1 VTRSDDARL
10 HREDA
15 EARQLAQREFRRP
28 LVLEAGAGTGKTAT
42 LVARIAAW
50 SLGEGW
56 RRAERALADRGD
68 DSGRVAARVLGR
80 VVAITF
86 TEAAAAEMAT
96 RVDEA
101 LRIIGEGG
109 APVGLD
115 LAVLP
120 PEALRRPRADSLRG
134 ALDHLVVH
142 TIHAWCRRL
151 LATHPLEARL
161 HPRLEVDAEGRA
173 QELLVRDVL
182 ERRLREAYAEPGDAD
197 FLELAERGHGPGEL
211 EAELRAL
218 LEAGVPSVA
227 LSDDPLSEARVR
239 AAAAGLRDASIRFHD
254 VAGECLHEVRRG
266 NKATRVASAVDAAL
280 ARLEELPDSRAAL
293 EELLDWL
300 RECFDA
306 KAVDTLR
313 TWSRGT
319 FTASE
324 REALGER
331 ADALRGPARELAG
344 RVAHFTS
351 LDLEALALA
360 RPVLQQLLHE
370 VEERARRSGVVT
382 FAGLLSGAGALL
394 SNHPDVARRARAE
407 IDQLLVDEFQDTD
420 RRQCEVVGALALQGP
435 EEERPGL
442 FLVGDPTQSIYGWR
456 SADLAAYDAFV
467 ERVGEEGGSVHALTV
482 NHRSVPAI
490 LDEVERVIAPVM
502 ERVPGLQP
510 AFQRLVPNARNEEDA
525 GFGDERFA
533 PIEYWLSAVRKEGEE
548 EAGDLGPTRAP
559 EATALEAR
567 ALAADLRRLHD
578 ARGVAWS
585 DVGILFRSRGDWDV
599 YLGALREAGVPFS
612 VEGDRSYYRRR
623 EIIDAAALV
632 RTVLDP
638 NDQVALVTLLRG
650 AAVGVPDA
658 ALVPLWARRLPAH
671 LGALER
677 PDPRALAVLRELLD
691 EVVAALPP
699 DVPGLARVRGWDA
712 NLLAAARAI
721 AVLRRSFDVDPAD
734 VFVERL
740 RGALLLEVSEAARFL
755 GAWRVANLERFFR
768 ELTEDLS
775 AGTDTWTVLRRLRR
789 AVADEEPGEE
799 GQPCDQS
806 LDAVR
811 VLTLHGAKGLDF
823 EHVYLMQLHKGPG
836 GGPEPGPGAREIAGR
851 FEYRLCGAPTLD
863 FDRAAGARQA
873 TAEAE
878 RVRTLYVGMTRAKR
892 RLVLAGLWPG
902 FRRGGGPSHAALL
915 ERRDPAAPDLFE
927 TARRCL
933 ADAGS
938 DRADA
943 QHARWVFPA
952 LAADSTGPPAPAAAV
967 EVPAADAVRADAERL
982 RAARAE
988 ALARMARPLL
998 ASASGEAHEAADT
1011 EAQRPPPRASG
1022 DGDPELGRRLGTAIH
1037 RALETFDLDAELDTE
1052 LRRQRELLADALLPI
1067 TPPDR
1072 LADALEQ
1079 AGIMLDAVGRGAL
1092 LSRLRRHREDVVARE
1107 LPVLA
1112 LPGPDDRPID
1122 AFSGTIDLVYRDA
1135 ESDQLV
1141 VVDYKT
1147 DRIENEADLDARTRT
1162 YARQGAVYQRA
1173 VRDAFALDYTP
1184 RFELWYL
1191 GLDRRVVPDAA
1202 EGSTDPEQ
1210 LGMRFDASEA

>member
-1 VTRSDDARL
+1 MTRHDDARL
-10 HREDA
+10 RREDA
-15 EARQLAQREFRRP
+15 LARQLAQREFTAP

-68 DSGRVAARVLGR
+68 DTGRVATRVLGR

-96 RVDEA
+96 RVDAA
-101 LRIIGEGG
+101 LRVIGEGG

-115 LAVLP
+115 PAALP
-120 PEALRRPRADSLRG
+120 PDDLRRARAIALRG

-161 HPRLEVDAEGRA
+161 HPHLEVDALGRA
-173 QELLVRDVL
+173 QEVLVRDVL
-182 ERRLREAYAEPGDAD
+182 DRRLRVAYTEPGDAA
-197 FLELAERGHGPGEL
+197 LLALAERGHGPGEL
-211 EAELRAL
+211 ETELRAL
-218 LEAGVPSVA
+218 LEAGVPSAV

-239 AAAAGLRDASIRFHD
+239 AAAGGLRDALTRFRD
-254 VAGECLHEVRRG
+254 VAGGRLHEVRRG
-266 NKATRVASAVDAAL
+266 NKAVRIADAVDAAL
-280 ARLEELPDSRAAL
+280 ARLALLPDSREAL
-293 EELLDWL
+293 EELLGWL
-300 RECFDA
+300 RDCFDA
-306 KAVDTLR
+306 KALGALR
-313 TWSRGT
+313 GWARDKFSG
-319 FTASE
+319 SE

-331 ADALRGPARELAG
+331 AGSLREPADELAG
-344 RVAHFTS
+344 RLAHFAT
-351 LDLEALALA
+351 LDLETLALA
-360 RPVLQQLLHE
+360 RPVLQGLLHE

-382 FAGLLSGAGALL
+382 FAGLLTGAAALL
-394 SNHPDVARRARAE
+394 EHHPDVARRARGE

-420 RRQCEVVGALALQGP
+420 RHQCEVVGVLALEGP
-435 EEERPGL
+435 EDERPGL
-442 FLVGDPTQSIYGWR
+442 FLVGDPKQSIYGWR

-467 ERVGEEGGSVHALTV
+467 NRVREEGGSVHALTV

-510 AFQRLVPNARNEEDA
+510 AYQRLVPDAKNAGDA
-525 GFGDERFA
+525 GLRDDRYA
-533 PIEYWLSAVRKEGEE
+533 PIEYWVSAAWED
-548 EAGDLGPTRAP
+548 EAGDLRPTRAS

-567 ALAADLRRLHD
+567 ALAADLRVLHD
-578 ARGVAWS
+578 ARGVSWG
-585 DVGILFRSRGDWDV
+585 DVGVLFRSRGDWEV

-638 NDQVALVTLLRG
+638 NDHVALVTLLRC

-658 ALVPLWARRLPAH
+658 ALVPLWARGLPAH
-671 LGALER
+671 LGGLAR
-677 PDPRALAVLRELLD
+677 PDPRASTALREMLD

-699 DVPGLARVRGWDA
+699 DVPGLDRVQGWDA
-712 NLLAAARAI
+712 NLLAASN
-721 AVLRRSFDVDPAD
+721 AVAALRRSFDVDPVD

-768 ELTEDLS
+768 ELTLDLS

-799 GQPCDQS
+799 GRPCDQS

-811 VLTLHGAKGLDF
+811 ILTLHGAKGLDF

-836 GGPEPGPGAREIAGR
+836 GGVEPGPGAREIAGR

-863 FDRAAGARQA
+863 FDRAARARQA
-873 TAEAE
+873 TAFAE
-878 RVRTLYVGMTRAKR
+878 RIRTLYVGMTRARR
-892 RLVLAGLWPG
+892 RLVLAGLWPD
-902 FRRGGGPSHAALL
+902 FQRTAAPSHAALL
-915 ERRDPAAPDLFE
+915 ARRDPTAPDLSD
-927 TARRCL
+927 TARRC
-933 ADAGS
+933 AGS
-938 DRADA
+938 GETDRSDSR
-943 QHARWVFPA
+943 HARWVFPA
-952 LAADSTGPPAPAAAV
+952 LAADFAGAPAPAPAVAAPDV
-967 EVPAADAVRADAERL
+967 DAVRADSERL
-982 RAARAE
+982 RVASAE
-988 ALARMARPLL
+988 ALARMARPLS
-998 ASASGEAHEAADT
+998 ASASGEAHADEEAGA
-1011 EAQRPPPRASG
+1011 PPSPTRLPK
-1022 DGDPELGRRLGTAIH
+1022 DRDPEQSRRLGTAIH
-1037 RALETFDLDAELDTE
+1037 RALETFDLSADLDTE
-1052 LRRQRELLADALLPI
+1052 LRRQRELLADALRPI
-1067 TPPDR
+1067 TPSDR

-1079 AGIMLDAVGRGAL
+1079 AGAMLDTVGRGAL
-1092 LSRLRRHREDVVARE
+1092 LSQLRRHRDEVVARE

-1112 LPGPDDRPID
+1112 APGPDDRAID
-1122 AFSGTIDLVYRDA
+1122 FLSGTVDLVYRDA
-1135 ESDQLV
+1135 DSDELV

-1147 DRIENEADLDARTRT
+1147 DRIEDEADLLVRTRA
-1162 YARQGAVYQRA
+1162 YARQGAIYQRA
-1173 VRDAFALDYTP
+1173 VRHAFALDYTP

-1191 GLDRRVVPDAA
+1191 SLDRRVLPEVDVESPA
-1202 EGSTDPEQ
+1202 PEQ
-1210 LGMRFDASEA
+1210 LAMGFDASGP